1 MSNPEGSVERAAF
14 QALEQ
19 AAGQA
24 LERLRVLH
32 ARAVEAEARSAE
44 LAELLK
50 RFTADGSEPG
60 RLLTRLGDLETEN
73 ADLRRRLDAGR
84 EGVDR
89 MLARLRF
96 LEDQR

>member
-1 MSNPEGSVERAAF
+1 MSNPEGSTDREAF

-24 LERLRVLH
+24 MERLRGLH
-32 ARAVEAEARSAE
+32 ARTVEAEARSAE

-50 RFTADGSEPG
+50 RFTADGAEAG
-60 RLLTRLGDLETEN
+60 RLLTRLSDLEAEN
-73 ADLRRRLDAGR
+73 ADLRRRVDAGR

>member
-1 MSNPEGSVERAAF
+1 MSNPGGSADREAF

-19 AAGQA
+19 AAGRA
-24 LERLRVLH
+24 LERLHGLN
-32 ARAVEAEARSAE
+32 ARALEAEARSAE

-50 RFTADGSEPG
+50 RFTADGAEAG
-60 RLLTRLGDLETEN
+60 RLLTRLSDLEAEN

>member
-1 MSNPEGSVERAAF
+1 MERAAF
-14 QALEQ
+14 RALEQ
-19 AAGQA
+19 AAGEA
-24 LERLRVLH
+24 LDRLRGLH
-32 ARAVEAEARSAE
+32 ARATEAEARSAE

-50 RFTADGSEPG
+50 RFTADGSEAG
-60 RLLTRLGDLETEN
+60 RLLTRLGDLEAEN
-73 ADLRRRLDAGR
+73 ADLRGRLETGR